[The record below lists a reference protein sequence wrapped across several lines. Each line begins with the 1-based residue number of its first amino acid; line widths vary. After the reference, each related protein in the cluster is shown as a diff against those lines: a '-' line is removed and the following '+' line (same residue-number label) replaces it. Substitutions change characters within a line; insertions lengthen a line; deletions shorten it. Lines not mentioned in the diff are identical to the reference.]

1 MRIVK
6 EYFDKPFKVT
16 VFSWNGKYLIK
27 LEDGPFEQT
36 FKISE
41 FDFLE
46 EELEDILSDDFFK
59 EASARFKDM
68 GQSLKKAINA

>member
-1 MRIVK
+1 MRVVK
-6 EYFDKPFKVT
+6 EITGKPYKIT

-36 FKISE
+36 FKVSE

-46 EELEDILSDDFFK
+46 EELDDILNDAFLD
-59 EASARFKDM
+59 AATARFKDM
-68 GQSLKKAINA
+68 AQSLRTALG

>member
-1 MRIVK
+1 MRVVK
-6 EYFDKPFKVT
+6 EITGKPYKIT

-36 FKISE
+36 FKVSE

-46 EELEDILSDDFFK
+46 EELDDILNDVFLD
-59 EASARFKDM
+59 AATARFKDM
-68 GQSLKKAINA
+68 AQSLRTALG